1 MPDALPRDRDVET
14 RAGDTSSE
22 LASDLIVA
30 EFNYIAQTAFQ
41 ANEDRARVSQLFFVT
56 FGTVI
61 AALYSSQLSPDEANL
76 REVYY
81 GFALLFVVIAG
92 YGLLTL
98 MQLVRLRQAWRS
110 SIDAMNEMKM
120 RATQAHP
127 ELRRL
132 LVWGVESA
140 PPPPLYK
147 PWSVGFMM
155 AATVS
160 ALSGIA
166 AGAALAFRGLAVRYD
181 GGQGTVDWPPA
192 LLVGVLVTAAGLAL
206 YRNRLLAGSP
216 EPAAEP

>member
-1 MPDALPRDRDVET
+1 MLDET
-14 RAGDTSSE
+14 TRQEAGDTAAD

-61 AALYSSQLSPDEANL
+61 AALYSSQLSPEEANL

-81 GFALLFVVIAG
+81 GFALLFVVIAD

-110 SIDAMNEMKM
+110 SIDAMNEMKT
-120 RATQAHP
+120 RATESHP
-127 ELRRL
+127 ELRRM
-132 LVWGVESA
+132 LVWGLESA
-140 PPPPLYK
+140 PPPLYK

-155 AATVS
+155 ATTVS

-166 AGAALAFRGLAVRYD
+166 AGAALAFRGLGVRYD
-181 GGQGTVDWPPA
+181 GGQGMVHWPPT
-192 LLVGVLVTAAGLAL
+192 LLVGVLVTAAGLAV
-206 YRNRLLAGSP
+206 YRNRLLASSPGS
-216 EPAAEP
+216 ATD